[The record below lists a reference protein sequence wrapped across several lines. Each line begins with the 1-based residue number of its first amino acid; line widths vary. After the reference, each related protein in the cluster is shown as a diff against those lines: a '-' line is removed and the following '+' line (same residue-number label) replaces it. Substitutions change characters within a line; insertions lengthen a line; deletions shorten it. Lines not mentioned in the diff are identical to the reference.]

1 MEGELLKDN
10 GGLFLSGFIK
20 VKNWWAVL
28 IKG

>member
-20 VKNWWAVL
+20 IKNWWAVL